1 MPIDTIRFRQDVYSI
16 IAAIPYGKVL
26 TYGQVALLAGYPN
39 HARLVGRLLCGAV
52 VSAELPCHRVVNVQ
66 GRPAPVW
73 NDQRPLLEAEGV
85 PFKTN
90 GCVDMEQAQW
100 NYQILGSEPVYP
112 SL

>member
-1 MPIDTIRFRQDVYSI
+1 MPIDTARFRQDVYSI

-39 HARLVGRLLCGAV
+39 HSRLVGRLLCGAEP
-52 VSAELPCHRVVNVQ
+52 SDRLPCHRVVNVQ

-73 NDQRPLLEAEGV
+73 QEQRPLLEAEGV
-85 PFKTN
+85 SFKTN
-90 GCVDMEQAQW
+90 GCVDMKQAQW
-100 NYQILGSEPVYP
+100 NYRMLGNEPVDP